1 MNNAL
6 LDFIL
11 LWWYSVI
18 GDDNMSRL
26 YIYHGSDHIVGLPEY
41 GLGKSYND
49 YGLGFYCTETIELA
63 KEWACYEKGKDG
75 YANAYSIETDGLNIL
90 NLSDDN
96 YNILNWL
103 SILLK
108 NRRVNTSLPAAN
120 QAKEYIITNFD
131 VDISKYDIII
141 GYRADDSYF
150 SFVRDFVNNAI
161 SVEQLSN
168 AMRLGKLG
176 EQVVLKSKKAF
187 EKVKYLE
194 SKTEFADS
202 NIYFPKREK
211 RNIDAQTQYLDAD
224 RNVIDD
230 DGMFVRDII
239 RKKIT
244 NENIKLYL

>member
-1 MNNAL
+1 M
-6 LDFIL
+6 
-11 LWWYSVI
+11 
-18 GDDNMSRL
+18 
-26 YIYHGSDHIVGLPEY
+26 
-41 GLGKSYND
+41 
-49 YGLGFYCTETIELA
+49 
-63 KEWACYEKGKDG
+63 
-75 YANAYSIETDGLNIL
+75 
-90 NLSDDN
+90 
-96 YNILNWL
+96 NWL
-103 SILLK
+103 AILLK
-108 NRRVNTSLPAAN
+108 NRHVNTSLPVAN
-120 QAKEYIITNFD
+120 QAKEYIIANFD

-176 EQVVLKSKKAF
+176 EQVVLKSEKAF
-187 EKVKYLE
+187 ENVKYLE

-211 RNIDAQTQYLDAD
+211 RNIDAQTQYLDTD

-244 NENIKLYL
+244 NENIKLYI

>member
-1 MNNAL
+1 
-6 LDFIL
+6 
-11 LWWYSVI
+11 
-18 GDDNMSRL
+18 MSKL
-26 YIYHGSDHIVGLPEY
+26 YIYHGSDHIVGIPKY

-75 YANAYSIETDGLNIL
+75 YANAYSIGTNGLNIL

-103 SILLK
+103 SILLQ
-108 NRRVNTSLPAAN
+108 NRRVNTSLPAAS
-120 QAKEYIITNFD
+120 QAKEYIITNFT

-187 EKVKYLE
+187 EKVNFLE
-194 SKTEFADS
+194 NKTEFADS
-202 NIYFPKREK
+202 NIYFPQREK
-211 RNIDAQTQYLDAD
+211 RNIDAQTQYLDAN
-224 RNVIDD
+224 RNIIDND
-230 DGMFVRDII
+230 SMFIRDII
-239 RKKIT
+239 RKKVT
-244 NENIKLYL
+244 NENINLYL